1 VAGNVGAGPLQ
12 ETASE
17 LEHSIKDGKAASY
30 DETISAFGKVLK
42 DIVAALEV
50 LGGEEKETAD
60 SEKAGPEATP
70 VELAAA
76 LEELLPHLKTRKP
89 KPCKEAMKKIKD
101 LKWPSE
107 FGAEIADLERLIK
120 KYKFKDAL
128 PLAEALQV
136 RLK

>member
-1 VAGNVGAGPLQ
+1 MGAGPLQ
-12 ETASE
+12 EAAAE
-17 LEHSIKDGKAASY
+17 LEHAIKDGETDSY
-30 DETISAFGKVLK
+30 EEKISAFGKVLK

-70 VELAAA
+70 EELNAA

-101 LKWPSE
+101 LKWPAE
-107 FGAEIADLERLIK
+107 FSAEIADLDRLIK
-120 KYKFKDAL
+120 KYKFKEAL
-128 PLAEALQV
+128 PLAEALKSKL
-136 RLK
+136 RG